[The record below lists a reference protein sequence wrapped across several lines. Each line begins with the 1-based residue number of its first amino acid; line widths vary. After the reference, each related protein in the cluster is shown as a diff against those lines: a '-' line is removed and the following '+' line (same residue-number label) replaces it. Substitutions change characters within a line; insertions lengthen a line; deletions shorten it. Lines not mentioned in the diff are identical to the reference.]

1 MTPTRRNTPP
11 RKPRRIIAAAA
22 TAAAI
27 PIGTAIALSDP
38 HTVGIT
44 PASVTDVAEIAPHL
58 LSPYPGTPV
67 PPIDVNAPGRAAW
80 QLDGWAR
87 AHSDALGIPH
97 QAMMAYGNAA
107 RLLQATNPGCGI
119 TWTTLAGIGAIE
131 SWHGTYEG
139 ASIDGNG
146 YALPPIRGIALD
158 GRPGIAE
165 IRDTDGGE
173 LDGDPEFDR
182 AMGPMQ
188 FIPATWRIWGSDADG
203 DGIANPDGLDDSA
216 YSAARYLCASG
227 GALRSP
233 IGWRTAILAYNYSE
247 DYLKSVHLKAT
258 QYGRDEVF
266 VPAPPPPPPP
276 EPAPAEP
283 APGEVPPPPPGDA
296 PPPGELP
303 PEELPVPPGE
313 APPPGDAPPPP
324 PPPPGEAPPPPP
336 ETQASAAVPAATEL
350 SEEERRARAEHALRR
365 IDAHVRNM
373 LEFIET
379 QQASER

>member
-1 MTPTRRNTPP
+1 MTPTRRNTQP

-22 TAAAI
+22 ITAAL
-27 PIGTAIALSDP
+27 PIGTAIALSDQRA
-38 HTVGIT
+38 VDIT

-58 LSPYPGTPV
+58 LAPYPGTAV
-67 PPIDVNAPGRAAW
+67 PPIDVNAPGRTAW

-87 AHSDALGIPH
+87 AHTEALGIPH

-107 RLLQATNPGCGI
+107 RLLQVTNPGCGI

-139 ASIDGNG
+139 TPIDGNG
-146 YALPPIRGIALD
+146 YSLPPIRGIALD

-203 DGIANPDGLDDSA
+203 DGIANPDGLDDA
-216 YSAARYLCASG
+216 TYSAARYLCASG
-227 GALRSP
+227 GDLRSP

-258 QYGRDEVF
+258 QYGRAEVF

-276 EPAPAEP
+276 PQPAPAPQDAAP
-283 APGEVPPPPPGDA
+283 APGEVPPPPPPPGEVPPP
-296 PPPGELP
+296 PPPGE
-303 PEELPVPPGE
+303 V
-313 APPPGDAPPPP
+313 PPP
-324 PPPPGEAPPPPP
+324 PPPPGDVPPPPP
-336 ETQASAAVPAATEL
+336 PAETQAAAAVPATSEL
-350 SEEERRARAEHALRR
+350 SEEERAARNEQALRR
-365 IDAHVRNM
+365 LNTHVRNM
-373 LEFIET
+373 LEFIEQ
-379 QQASER
+379 QQATAQ

>member
-22 TAAAI
+22 AVAAL
-27 PIGTAIALSDP
+27 PLGTAIALTDP
-38 HTVGIT
+38 HAVGIT
-44 PASVTDVAEIAPHL
+44 PASVIDVADVADIAPHL
-58 LSPYPGTPV
+58 LAPYPGTPV
-67 PPIDVNAPGRAAW
+67 PPIDVNAPGRTAW
-80 QLDGWAR
+80 QLDSWAR

-107 RLLQATNPGCGI
+107 RLLQVTNPGCGI

-139 ASIDGNG
+139 TPIDGNG
-146 YALPPIRGIALD
+146 YSLPPIRGIALD

-203 DGIANPDGLDDSA
+203 DGIANPDGLDDA
-216 YSAARYLCASG
+216 TYSAARYLCASG
-227 GALRSP
+227 GDLRSP
-233 IGWRTAILAYNYSE
+233 IGWRSAVLAYNYSE

-276 EPAPAEP
+276 PEPAPAPP
-283 APGEVPPPPPGDA
+283 AGEVPPPPPGD
-296 PPPGELP
+296 
-303 PEELPVPPGE
+303 VPPGDV
-313 APPPGDAPPPP
+313 PPPPAEVPPPPPPADAPPPP
-324 PPPPGEAPPPPP
+324 PPPP
-336 ETQASAAVPAATEL
+336 ETQAGAVVPATSELTEA
-350 SEEERRARAEHALRR
+350 ERQARAEQALRR
-365 IDAHVRNM
+365 LGAHVRNM
-373 LEFIET
+373 LEFVEE
-379 QQASER
+379 QQATAQ